1 MNSNLENIIYSYEG
15 NCYPLNTVI
24 NDFVE
29 ITGDEEVKGLHTD
42 TIFQSNTLDFK
53 LDEDSWIN
61 IEFEVIDKMK
71 SNPIKSIIKISRV
84 FIS

>member
-15 NCYPLNTVI
+15 NCSPLNTVI

-29 ITGDEEVKGLHTD
+29 ITGDEEVQGLHTD

>member
-24 NDFVE
+24 DDFAE
-29 ITGDEEVKGLHTD
+29 ITEDKEVYGLHTD
-42 TIFQSNTLDFK
+42 IIFQTNTLDFK
-53 LDEDSWIN
+53 LNNDSWIN
-61 IEFEVIDKMK
+61 LEFEVIDKMK
-71 SNPIKSIIKISRV
+71 SNPTKSIVKINRV